1 MSPPLAT
8 SSSWLPPQYKNTFK
22 EVVLSLLPA
31 VGAYRRYKIGDHEGM
46 KASLVADV
54 ALMVPVL
61 GVPLK
66 IVNAVNIAQQ
76 IKEENVE
83 ESILTRRGTG
93 KDKISAGNILTY
105 VDNFISMTS
114 ALWYA
119 KYGDSPKKLLD
130 AEARRQFNRELL
142 IIDLKES
149 ERLSDRHFMNE
160 MRGDFGYR
168 LRGITDFAAE
178 RVGINTED
186 SVIISRVNR
195 YTSMLDDI
203 ITSLQTI
210 HGEEEFKFA
219 PPLYIDKADDLT
231 EEELAALSK
240 IGVTQDLLR

>member
-1 MSPPLAT
+1 
-8 SSSWLPPQYKNTFK
+8 
-22 EVVLSLLPA
+22 
-31 VGAYRRYKIGDHEGM
+31 M